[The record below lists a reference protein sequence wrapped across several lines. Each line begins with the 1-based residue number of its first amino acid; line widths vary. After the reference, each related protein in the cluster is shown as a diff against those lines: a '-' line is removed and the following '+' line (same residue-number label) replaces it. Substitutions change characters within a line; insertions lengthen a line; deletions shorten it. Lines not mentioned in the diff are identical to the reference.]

1 MDDPQVIFAL
11 DLWMRS
17 WEEES
22 LVSFQSTL
30 SLFLRR
36 AIGSPL
42 PFLLPPCAAPFSQ
55 VSLGRILL
63 AREMNPFFRAGFT
76 LCGSLAGPLTPHLF
90 DYFFAVAWGGLATC
104 WRRTS
109 ERILS
114 VCCAARF
121 HLVSRGFTKSWV
133 GQVACALQPTGMR

>member
-1 MDDPQVIFAL
+1 MDAKLGGREP
-11 DLWMRS
+11 
-17 WEEES
+17 S
-22 LVSFQSTL
+22 LLPKYPL
-30 SLFLRR
+30 SLLAKSDWVPFLEELF
-36 AIGSPL
+36 SPL

-133 GQVACALQPTGMR
+133 GQVVSLDAHGH